1 MINKLEI
8 NRDVIEKFLMRV
20 KDSVKKHKKAS
31 IAVLCSIVVLGA
43 AAAVCAVLYQKSID
57 DSLAEY
63 AKISE
68 DFDDSVRKISEEIP
82 RTMDNYDL
90 LNSKINELK
99 ADTAAKIVKLK
110 EKSRFGYIAREGYY
124 LAGGY
129 YLESEKNEEAIK
141 YFELFIKEN
150 PASDFTPL
158 ALFSMG
164 VCYEN
169 SGNID
174 KALEVYLSIEKK
186 YPNGKYN
193 ARNLYDIG
201 RMYQKKGDLSKAKEY
216 YEKVKVQHTN
226 TLHSD
231 YATARLML
239 LNTKPEDITAKKVK

>member
-8 NRDVIEKFLMRV
+8 KRDSIEKFLMRV
-20 KDSVKKHKKAS
+20 KDSIKKHKKAS
-31 IAVLCSIVVLGA
+31 VAVLCAILVLC
-43 AAAVCAVLYQKSID
+43 AAAVVCAVMYQKSVD

-68 DFDDSVRKISEEIP
+68 DFDESVRKISEEIP
-82 RTMDNYDL
+82 RTMENYDL

-99 ADTAAKIVKLK
+99 ADTASKIIKLK
-110 EKSRFGYIAREGYY
+110 EKTRFGYIARDGYY

-141 YFELFIKEN
+141 YFELFVKEN
-150 PASDFTPL
+150 PKSELVPL
-158 ALFSMG
+158 ALFSIG

-169 SGNID
+169 SGNTD
-174 KALEVYLSIEKK
+174 KALEVYLSIEQK

-201 RMYQKKGDLSKAKEY
+201 RMYQKKGDLAKAKQY

-231 YATARLML
+231 YASARLML
-239 LNTKPEDITAKKVK
+239 LNTKPEEVAAKK

>member
-8 NRDVIEKFLMRV
+8 KRDAIEKFLMRI
-20 KDSVKKHKKAS
+20 KDSIKKHKKAA
-31 IAVLCSIVVLGA
+31 IAVVCTIVLLC
-43 AAAVCAVLYQKSID
+43 AAAVVGAVLYQKSVD

-63 AKISE
+63 AKISD
-68 DFDDSVRKISEEIP
+68 DFDDSVRKISEDIP
-82 RTMDNYDL
+82 RTMENYDL

-99 ADTAAKIVKLK
+99 ADTAVKIVKLK
-110 EKSRFGYIAREGYY
+110 EKSKFGYIARDGYY

-129 YLESEKNEEAIK
+129 YLEAEKNEEAIK

-150 PASDFTPL
+150 PESELAPL
-158 ALFSMG
+158 ALFSIG
-164 VCYEN
+164 VSYEN

-174 KALEVYLSIEKK
+174 KALENYLSIEKK
-186 YPNGKYN
+186 YPNGKFN

-201 RMYQKKGDLSKAKEY
+201 RMYQKKGDLAKAKEY

-239 LNTKPEDITAKKVK
+239 LNTKPEEVPAKK